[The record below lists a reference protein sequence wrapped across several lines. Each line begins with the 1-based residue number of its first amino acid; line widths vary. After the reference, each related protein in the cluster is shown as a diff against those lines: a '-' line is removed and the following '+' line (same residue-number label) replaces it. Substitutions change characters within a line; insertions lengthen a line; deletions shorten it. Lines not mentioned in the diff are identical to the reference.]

1 MSIELHDETRK
12 KALASI
18 KTYFEERFEEEVGD
32 LQAQLLLD
40 FFLEELAPSVY
51 NKAIADA
58 QAFIQERVVDIDAT
72 CYEAEFGYWKKDV
85 KKSPR

>member
-1 MSIELHDETRK
+1 MTIELHDDVRTR
-12 KALASI
+12 AIASI
-18 KTYFEERFEEEVGD
+18 KAYFEERFEEEIGD
-32 LQAQLLLD
+32 LQSQMLLD

-72 CYEAEFGYWKKDV
+72 CFEPEFAYWKDRK
-85 KKSPR
+85 R